1 MIVTTKE
8 SGITIKFY
16 QAKVQGYAYPAE
28 SGRQDLAIC
37 KRGLISLIMNDDGV
51 VE

>member
-28 SGRQDLAIC
+28 SARFGILQTWFDFSHHA
-37 KRGLISLIMNDDGV
+37 
-51 VE
+51 